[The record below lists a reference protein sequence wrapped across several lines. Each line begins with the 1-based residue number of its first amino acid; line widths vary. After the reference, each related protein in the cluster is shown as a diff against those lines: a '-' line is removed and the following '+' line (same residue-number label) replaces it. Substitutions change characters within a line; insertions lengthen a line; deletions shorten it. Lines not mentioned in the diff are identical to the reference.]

1 VFTPEKIEE
10 WIKEAEERPSSAALI
25 IQFIANRLR
34 DLNDWNE
41 KLRNE
46 NLELRSGQR
55 IEEYERQ
62 LAHLEYQLEL
72 LKRQIS
78 KELVLD
84 AIPEVAPKLVA
95 EKSNL
100 LIYGPKGRILRL
112 EMTSQD
118 LEDGRL
124 ICKIDGIQANGGEPP
139 RILVTASTEE
149 LMFIFT
155 SGRIVTMPVTSIPLR
170 EQSGSGIAWDTAHL
184 AEEPNIGETLACVV
198 PISKMALA
206 DYFLQTSRRG
216 YTKKIRKA
224 LAPTIME
231 NKYIGTGV
239 KVPGDQTL
247 ILTMSQSGQDTVMV
261 SYEGYLQY
269 LPEAMLPYAIVE
281 AMRLGKTDHLVAAF
295 PIAGDRTILV
305 MTQIG
310 KVIHRTVDSLEIATD
325 LHRKGSML
333 YSTERRGA
341 GVRVVGAAAVNQ
353 DDWGLALHQDGQIN
367 LHAVSEL
374 IGRGSIPA
382 DFELVDFTT
391 FSPPESPQR
400 NGNDKAS

>member
-10 WIKEAEERPSSAALI
+10 WIKEVEERPSSAALI

-41 KLRNE
+41 KLRTE

-55 IEEYERQ
+55 VEEYERQ

-72 LKRQIS
+72 LKRQVS
-78 KELVLD
+78 GELILD
-84 AIPEVAPKLVA
+84 AIPDVVSKLVV
-95 EKSNL
+95 EKLCL

-112 EMTSQD
+112 EMAPQN

-124 ICKIDGIQANGGEPP
+124 ICKIDGILANGGEPP
-139 RILVTASTEE
+139 RILVASSTEE

-170 EQSGSGIAWDTAHL
+170 EQSGDGIAWDTAHL

-206 DYFLQTSRRG
+206 DFFLQTSRRG

-239 KVPGDQTL
+239 KIPADQALT
-247 ILTMSQSGQDTVMV
+247 LTMSQSGQHTIMV

-269 LPEAMLPYAIVE
+269 IPEELLPYAIVE

-295 PIAGDRTILV
+295 PVAGDRAILV

-310 KVIHRTVDSLEIATD
+310 KVIHRTVDGLEIATG
-325 LHRKGSML
+325 LHRKGCML
-333 YSTERRGA
+333 YSTARREA
-341 GVRVVGAAAVNQ
+341 LVRVVGAAAVKRN
-353 DDWGLALHQDGQIN
+353 DWGLALHQDGQIS

-374 IGRGSIPA
+374 IGRGSIPV
-382 DFELVDFTT
+382 DHELIEFTA
-391 FSPPESPQR
+391 FSPPESPPR
-400 NGNDKAS
+400 E